1 MKKTT
6 IIMIATAIGGFILT
20 LSVIAITTSYGIRA
34 DMSPIVISNESTE
47 SVAITMAD
55 NIEVTQPE
63 DRYLGIFLSA
73 GIEIIVADTTGS
85 PRVEYPSGLAPYI
98 TVSERN
104 GKLNLLISRH
114 DGDSS
119 TGRGY
124 YRHIECSYPIRII
137 TPAAPAK
144 IRSTLREVPV
154 VLKDAS
160 TDSIHMQIRGTTHF
174 YDCRLGLA
182 TVNPDDLGQYPYI
195 KIQNTSISTIALGE
209 RTLRLS
215 IKADSLST
223 VEAIDW
229 HSTLD
234 ADASCSLETGSL
246 RIARISFSSVNDSTD
261 FALHTSGAFTLN
273 TISK

>member
-6 IIMIATAIGGFILT
+6 IIMIATAIGGLLLT
-20 LSVIAITTSYGIRA
+20 LGVIAITASYGIRT

-63 DRYLGIFLSA
+63 DRYLGISLSA
-73 GIEIIVADTTGS
+73 GIEIIVADTIGS
-85 PRVEYPSGLAPYI
+85 PRVEYPSELAPYI

-104 GKLNLLISRH
+104 GKLNLLINRP
-114 DGDSS
+114 DSS
-119 TGRGY
+119 AGRGY
-124 YRHIECSYPIRII
+124 YRHIECSYPIRVI
-137 TPAAPAK
+137 TPSTPAK
-144 IRSTLREVPV
+144 IRSTLSQVPV
-154 VLKDAS
+154 GLKDAV
-160 TDSIHMQIRGTTHF
+160 TDSIYMQIRGTTHF

-182 TVNPDDLGQYPYI
+182 TVNPADLGQYPDI
-195 KIQNTSISTIALGE
+195 EIHNTSISTIALGE

>member
-63 DRYLGIFLSA
+63 DRYLGISLSA

-85 PRVEYPSGLAPYI
+85 PRVEYPSELASHI

-160 TDSIHMQIRGTTHF
+160 TDSIYMQIRGTTHF
-174 YDCRLGLA
+174 YDCHLGLA
-182 TVNPDDLGQYPYI
+182 TVNPADLGQYPDV
-195 KIQNTSISTIALGE
+195 KIHNTSISTIAVGE
-209 RTLRLS
+209 RTRELTLQ
-215 IKADSLST
+215 ADTQST
-223 VEAIDW
+223 VAAIDW
-229 HSTLD
+229 YSTLK
-234 ADASCSLETGSL
+234 ADENCSLNIGRM
-246 RIARISFSSVNDSTD
+246 RIDRISFSSVNDSTD
-261 FALHTSGAFTLN
+261 FALHTSGTFTLN

>member
-1 MKKTT
+1 
-6 IIMIATAIGGFILT
+6 MIATAIGGFILT

-63 DRYLGIFLSA
+63 DRYLGISLSA

-104 GKLNLLISRH
+104 GKLNLLINRP
-114 DGDSS
+114 DSS
-119 TGRGY
+119 AGRGY
-124 YRHIECSYPIRII
+124 YRHIECSHPIRII
-137 TPAAPAK
+137 TPASPAK
-144 IRSTLREVPV
+144 IRSTLSQVPV
-154 VLKDAS
+154 DLKDAV
-160 TDSIHMQIRGTTHF
+160 TDSIHMQIKGTTNF
-174 YDCRLGLA
+174 RNCRLGLV
-182 TVNPDDLGQYPYI
+182 TVNPDDLGQYPYMDDLGQYPYI

-215 IKADSLST
+215 INADSLST

>member
-1 MKKTT
+1 
-6 IIMIATAIGGFILT
+6 MIATAIGGFILT

-63 DRYLGIFLSA
+63 DRYLGISLSA

-137 TPAAPAK
+137 TP
-144 IRSTLREVPV
+144 SSSG
-154 VLKDAS
+154 KDQKYA
-160 TDSIHMQIRGTTHF
+160 QRGACSPERRIDRQH
-174 YDCRLGLA
+174 
-182 TVNPDDLGQYPYI
+182 PYAD
-195 KIQNTSISTIALGE
+195 QRNDAF
-209 RTLRLS
+209 LRLPPRPC
-215 IKADSLST
+215 DS
-223 VEAIDW
+223 
-229 HSTLD
+229 
-234 ADASCSLETGSL
+234 
-246 RIARISFSSVNDSTD
+246 
-261 FALHTSGAFTLN
+261 
-273 TISK
+273 

>member
-6 IIMIATAIGGFILT
+6 IIMIATAIGGLLLT
-20 LSVIAITTSYGIRA
+20 LGVIAITASYGIRT

-63 DRYLGIFLSA
+63 DRYLGISLSA

-104 GKLNLLISRH
+104 GKLNLLINRPDS
-114 DGDSS
+114 DSS

-124 YRHIECSYPIRII
+124 YRHVECSHPIRVI
-137 TPAAPAK
+137 TPSTPAK
-144 IRSTLREVPV
+144 IRSTLSRVPV
-154 VLKDAS
+154 GLKDAV

-174 YDCRLGLA
+174 RNCRLGLV
-182 TVNPDDLGQYPYI
+182 TVNPDDLGQYPDI
-195 KIQNTSISTIALGE
+195 EIHNTSISTIALGE
-209 RTLRLS
+209 RILRLR
-215 IKADSLST
+215 IQADSLST

-229 HSTLD
+229 HST
-234 ADASCSLETGSL
+234 ADASCSLEIGSL

-261 FALHTSGAFTLN
+261 FALHTSGTFTLN

>member
-1 MKKTT
+1 
-6 IIMIATAIGGFILT
+6 
-20 LSVIAITTSYGIRA
+20 
-34 DMSPIVISNESTE
+34 
-47 SVAITMAD
+47 MA
-55 NIEVTQPE
+55 
-63 DRYLGIFLSA
+63 L
-73 GIEIIVADTTGS
+73 
-85 PRVEYPSGLAPYI
+85 YI
-98 TVSERN
+98 PVSEREVL
-104 GKLNLLISRH
+104 LNLLISRH

-174 YDCRLGLA
+174 YDCRLGLV

-215 IKADSLST
+215 INADSLST

-234 ADASCSLETGSL
+234 ADASCSLEVGRL
-246 RIARISFSSVNDSTD
+246 RIARISFSSVNNSTD
-261 FALHTSGAFTLN
+261 FALHTSGTFTLN

>member
-1 MKKTT
+1 
-6 IIMIATAIGGFILT
+6 MIATAIGGLLLT
-20 LSVIAITTSYGIRA
+20 LGVIAITASYGIRT

-63 DRYLGIFLSA
+63 DRYLGISLSA
-73 GIEIIVADTTGS
+73 GIEIIVADTIGS
-85 PRVEYPSGLAPYI
+85 PRVEYPSELAPYI

-104 GKLNLLISRH
+104 GKLNLLINRPDS
-114 DGDSS
+114 DSS

-124 YRHIECSYPIRII
+124 YRHIECSYPIRAI
-137 TPAAPAK
+137 TPSTPAK
-144 IRSTLREVPV
+144 IRSTLSQVPV
-154 VLKDAS
+154 GLKDAV
-160 TDSIHMQIRGTTHF
+160 TDSIHMQIKGTTNF
-174 YDCRLGLA
+174 RDCRLGLV

-215 IKADSLST
+215 INADSLST

-234 ADASCSLETGSL
+234 ADASCSLETGRL
-246 RIARISFSSVNDSTD
+246 RIARISFSSVNNSTD
-261 FALHTSGAFTLN
+261 FALHTSGTFTLN

>member
-6 IIMIATAIGGFILT
+6 IIMIATAISGLLLT
-20 LSVIAITTSYGIRA
+20 LGVIAITASYGIRT

-63 DRYLGIFLSA
+63 DRYLGISLSA

-104 GKLNLLISRH
+104 GKLNLLINRP
-114 DGDSS
+114 DSS
-119 TGRGY
+119 AGRGY
-124 YRHIECSYPIRII
+124 YRHIECSHPIRII
-137 TPAAPAK
+137 TPASPAK
-144 IRSTLREVPV
+144 IRSTLSQVPV
-154 VLKDAS
+154 DLKDAV
-160 TDSIHMQIRGTTHF
+160 TDSIHMQIKGTTHF
-174 YDCRLGLA
+174 RNCRLGLV
-182 TVNPDDLGQYPYI
+182 TVNPDDLGQYPDI
-195 KIQNTSISTIALGE
+195 EIHNTSISTIALGE
-209 RTLRLS
+209 RILRLR
-215 IKADSLST
+215 IQADSLST

-234 ADASCSLETGSL
+234 ADASCSLETGRL
-246 RIARISFSSVNDSTD
+246 RIARISFSSVNNSTD
-261 FALHTSGAFTLN
+261 FALHTSGTFTLN